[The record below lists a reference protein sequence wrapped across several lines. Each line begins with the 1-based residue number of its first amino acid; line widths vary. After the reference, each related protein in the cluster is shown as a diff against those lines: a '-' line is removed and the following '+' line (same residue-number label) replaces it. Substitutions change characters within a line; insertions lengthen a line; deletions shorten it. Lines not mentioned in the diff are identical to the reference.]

1 MTEEAP
7 LGMMRASIFLRV
19 RMAVPLDAGLGVE
32 VWKMRSM
39 GVSWVTGA
47 TEVKVISVTG
57 LAFWGAGAGS
67 AAMAMGKE

>member
-1 MTEEAP
+1 
-7 LGMMRASIFLRV
+7 
-19 RMAVPLDAGLGVE
+19 MAVPLDAGLGVE